1 MYMICVNVKQEGFNR
16 SNPLILFF
24 NDLRQIFWCK
34 KKKEKKNKKRNE
46 IYSCRNFRWQS
57 LLVHVTL
64 PRRYPTR

>member
-34 KKKEKKNKKRNE
+34 KKKRKKEMKFILVE
-46 IYSCRNFRWQS
+46 ISDGS
-57 LLVHVTL
+57 LFLCT
-64 PRRYPTR
+64 